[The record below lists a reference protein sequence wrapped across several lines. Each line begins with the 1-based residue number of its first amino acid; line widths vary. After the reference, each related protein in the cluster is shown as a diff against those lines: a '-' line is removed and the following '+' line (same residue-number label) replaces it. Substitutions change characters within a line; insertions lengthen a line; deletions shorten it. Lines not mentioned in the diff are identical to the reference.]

1 MGSIMEIEVSTWG
14 HLGSIYDIKVSSE
27 RCSIVVDSLDQGE
40 VDALATT
47 FLGDTLL
54 RFVDSYDVIDKLI
67 EVGIIDKE
75 MILSW
80 VEGDC

>member
-1 MGSIMEIEVSTWG
+1 MEIDVGTWG
-14 HLGSIYDIKVSSE
+14 HFTHYYNIKVASGG
-27 RCSIVVDSLDQGE
+27 CNIAVDNLDQGE

-54 RFVDSYDVIDKLI
+54 RFVNSYDVIDKLI

-75 MILSW
+75 MVLCWI
-80 VEGDC
+80 EGERR